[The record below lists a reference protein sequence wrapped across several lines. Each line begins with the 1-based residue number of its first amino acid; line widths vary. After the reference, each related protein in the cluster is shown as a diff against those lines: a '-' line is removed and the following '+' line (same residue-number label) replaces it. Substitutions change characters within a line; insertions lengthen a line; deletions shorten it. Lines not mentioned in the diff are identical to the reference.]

1 MHKSVFNLSK
11 YILSEAENR
20 LLDKGLLFIPTIKTF
35 PVDEIIIAKDRL
47 VRSLKINAFFE
58 DKDRGKGETK
68 KFEPPSTWTP
78 SIGRLPQDAVKII
91 NKINIE
97 TKRLLQHCPG
107 TRKAELLLPGEN
119 NIDKDELAALK
130 SLKNNRDV
138 VIKSADKGGAIVLM
152 DREAYVFEAL
162 RQLENPKYYRPL
174 EEPVFPNN
182 IDQINSI
189 INKLYLTG
197 KINKNQCK
205 FLSADPDSVRARTFY
220 LLPKIHKKPESW
232 PQPGRMPEGRPIVS
246 DCGSESYNVS
256 GYIDSFIQP
265 LSILH
270 PAYTKDTYDFI
281 DKIRGCKI
289 NVNHL
294 LVTGDISSLYT
305 NMNLDRILQVVKESF
320 GKVPDSDRPDNE
332 ILDLLNLTLRNNDFE
347 FDGKFYL
354 QIHGTAMGKKYA
366 PSLANLYLQYFDHM
380 ATTGF
385 RIKPLNYHRFLDD
398 IIFVWPGTVEDL
410 VEYNAFLD
418 NIIGDIKVTLN
429 HSALEV
435 NYLDTTVYKLT
446 REDETS
452 LQTRV
457 YFKDTD
463 THQLLHTASFH
474 PKHTTKG
481 IVKSQLLRF
490 KRISSCF
497 EDFTKACG
505 VLFEALQPRG
515 YNPSLLR
522 KMRREIWNSDPNPQ
536 PTSVDSSR
544 PMIPL
549 ILRYNQLGHKFMK
562 LWKGIVTDS
571 DLFSE
576 YRLVAAY
583 SKNKN
588 IRDHLVKS
596 KLPEAIPINS
606 LGKISTPAP
615 RGRFSLCNST
625 KCHACKWHSMEGC
638 TFKSEVY
645 NTNFLIKQ
653 NVTCDSSNI
662 VYLITCRKC
671 KIQYVGETG
680 RPFRDRLT
688 DHRSSISTG
697 KQTPIGIHFN
707 LVGHSHLDLRATIIE
722 QLPAGRDPP
731 LIRKQREEFWQNKLG
746 TKFPQGLNGM
756 PTGL

>member
-1 MHKSVFNLSK
+1 MSG
-11 YILSEAENR
+11 AESR

-35 PVDEIIIAKDRL
+35 SIDEIINAKDRI
-47 VRSLKINAFFE
+47 VRNLKIKAFFRDR
-58 DKDRGKGETK
+58 DKKGEPK

-78 SIGRLPQDAVKII
+78 SIGRMPQDAVKII
-91 NKINIE
+91 NNINLETNKI
-97 TKRLLQHCPG
+97 LQHCPG
-107 TRKAELLLPGEN
+107 TRNAELLLPGPRNLDRE
-119 NIDKDELAALK
+119 ETAALK
-130 SLKNNRDV
+130 SLQENRDI
-138 VIKSADKGGAIVLM
+138 VIKPADKGGAIVLI
-152 DREAYVFEAL
+152 DREAYVSEAL
-162 RQLENPKYYRPL
+162 RQLDNPKYYKQL
-174 EEPVFPNN
+174 EEPIYPNN
-182 IDQINSI
+182 IDKINTI
-189 INKLYLTG
+189 LDKLCLSD
-197 KINKNQCK
+197 KINKKQYK

-246 DCGSESYNVS
+246 DCGSESYNIS

-270 PAYTKDTYDFI
+270 PSFIKDTYDFV

-289 NVNHL
+289 NSDHL
-294 LVTGDISSLYT
+294 LVTGDVSALYT
-305 NMNLDRILQVVKESF
+305 NMNLDRILQVVKDSF
-320 GKVPDSDRPDNE
+320 NRFPDGDRPDNE
-332 ILDLLNLTLRNNDFE
+332 ILELLDLTLKNNDFE

-366 PSLANLYLQYFDHM
+366 PSLANIYLQYFDHM

-398 IIFVWPGTVEDL
+398 IIFVWPGTVADL
-410 VEYNAFLD
+410 DDYNIFL
-418 NIIGDIKVTLN
+418 NEIIGDIKVTLS
-429 HSALEV
+429 HSTLEV

-446 REDETS
+446 SDGETS

-457 YFKDTD
+457 YFKETD

-497 EDFTKACG
+497 EDYNTACNI
-505 VLFEALQPRG
+505 LFSALKPRG

-522 KMRREIWNSDPNPQ
+522 KMRREIWNTEPNLDPTPS
-536 PTSVDSSR
+536 SVSK

-549 ILRYNQLGHKFMK
+549 ILRYNQLGHKFMN
-562 LWKGIVTDS
+562 LWKGIIS
-571 DLFSE
+571 GSESFGE

-588 IRDHLVKS
+588 IGNYLVKS
-596 KLPEAIPINS
+596 KLPDLNSVSS
-606 LGKISTPAP
+606 LGRFSAPAP
-615 RGRFSLCNST
+615 RGSFSLCTSK
-625 KCHACKWHSMEGC
+625 KCYACLYHSIDGC
-638 TFKSEVY
+638 SFKSEVY
-645 NTNFLIKQ
+645 NTNFLIRQK
-653 NVTCDSSNI
+653 VTCASSNI

-680 RPFRDRLT
+680 RSLRDRLT
-688 DHRSSISTG
+688 DHRSSINTG
-697 KQTPIGIHFN
+697 KQTPIGIHFRQE
-707 LVGHSHLDLRATIIE
+707 GHSFFDLKVTIIE
-722 QLPAGRDPP
+722 QLTSGIEPT
-731 LIRKQREEFWQNKLG
+731 LVRKQREEFWQNKLG

-756 PTGL
+756 PTA